1 MNLFARVPGP
11 LAWGLRIVGWT
22 IGLAIIGAMA
32 AGYGNFKLS
41 QHIGECLQTMKTG
54 ERTSALV
61 SAQQLVACADKRSGL
76 LERAVLYQRRKAIN
90 SLPHVPCSYVG
101 TWSMTRPPSA
111 QMPAVEY
118 RITLR
123 DDSKFVAQPVRS
135 PDPEVLTGSWGVHGG
150 SMLWFYDQGIVWPP
164 DINPIKHASDDAFT
178 LREKDSTITSY
189 ALLARTESQSCVP
202 AGGKTITAK
211 SATAPQVKAA
221 APAPVPTGPLK
232 MRPIEGLSQ
241 AQRTDYEQLH
251 LSYIEVFRVLG
262 RAKACNHPDAEARM
276 QALLKE
282 MEQRHGSNDKILMT
296 ALLGFVAGNENRLV
310 GVEKDQT
317 QPPVPVPC
325 DAIAA
330 QMANLQLPPIPA
342 SLVLTPGAP
351 VDRILRA
358 GNTSTGPYQLV
369 SRRPGEKG
377 AAELLVIHREKIAFR
392 SAQEFEQERLV
403 EAPTPVLLVS
413 TRDPARKC
421 ADGKPHFKWQAV
433 SLPSWGDPIVSA
445 LESADCMV
453 VWPYSDANG
462 RTGLCAWINTGE
474 DRRPSRIF
482 RIEDHGGVTFSEER
496 RVGACPR

>member
-1 MNLFARVPGP
+1 MNLFAHVPRP
-11 LAWGLRIVGWT
+11 IAWGMRIVGWT
-22 IGLAIIGAMA
+22 VGLAVIGAMA

-41 QHIGECLQTMKTG
+41 QHVGECLQSMKTS
-54 ERTSALV
+54 ERTSALAF
-61 SAQQLVACADKRSGL
+61 SQQLVACADKRSGL
-76 LERAVLYQRRKAIN
+76 LERAVLYQRRKAIG
-90 SLPHVPCSYVG
+90 SLPNVPCQYVG
-101 TWSMTRPPSA
+101 TWSMTRPPTA

-123 DDSKFVAQPVRS
+123 DDSKFIAQPVRS

-150 SMLWFYDQGIVWPP
+150 SMLWFYDQGLVWPP
-164 DINPIKHASDDAFT
+164 DINPIKHTNSDTFT
-178 LREKDSTITSY
+178 LREKDSTTTSY
-189 ALLARTESQSCVP
+189 SLLARAESQHCVP
-202 AGGKTITAK
+202 ASGRTIAAK
-211 SATAPQVKAA
+211 SAPAPQAK
-221 APAPVPTGPLK
+221 APAPAAPPGPPK

-241 AQRTDYEQLH
+241 AQRSDYEQLH
-251 LSYIEVFRVLG
+251 VSYIEVFRVLG

-282 MEQRHGSNDKILMT
+282 MEQRHGNDKILMT
-296 ALLGFVAGNENRLV
+296 ALLGFVAGNENRLA

-325 DAIAA
+325 EAIAA
-330 QMANLQLPPIPA
+330 QMANLQLPAIPA

-351 VDRILRA
+351 VDRILRE
-358 GNTSTGPYQLV
+358 GNASTGAYQLITR
-369 SRRPGEKG
+369 SPGEKG
-377 AAELLVIHREKIAFR
+377 VAEHLVIHREKIALR

-403 EAPTPVLLVS
+403 ETPTPVLLVA
-413 TRDPARKC
+413 TRDPSRKC

-445 LESADCMV
+445 LDSADCMV
-453 VWPYSDANG
+453 VWPYNDATG

-482 RIEDHGGVTFSEER
+482 RIEDHGAVTFTEER